1 MPVIVLFSNRV
12 AHIIMSVFE
21 TLRKSCGDDIRQ
33 TMKKTEHSKRSITY
47 ISSGGGTVTGIP
59 AQQHLGS
66 GMNSPARHHRPAIV
80 HVHGQNF
87 SVDSAAYQQIID
99 RRKSF
104 RTRGSLGPTVASA
117 PSVEQE
123 DYRTPKPSV
132 CSIGKTGKSFDLG
145 GATEPSA
152 SDSHNGLIKVSAD
165 FLRLNGSRQ
174 QFRSLLSRKKLGQM
188 PPAYTQIDYSHDSV
202 ESNQPGI
209 RGTNTHPAI
218 TVEDAGDTGTP
229 GHKLSL
235 TSSAALVDSQK
246 SSLDTKSINENG
258 GLQSVTFT
266 TVGLCPPGAFLTAAS
281 GGGGAAHQ
289 PAFKRNNSR
298 YGVPIDDSAVKMVY
312 KIRSQRLNTRV
323 RITDRCLI
331 TAMIGIILMVI
342 DTEMSSQHIW
352 GITKDH
358 PISLL
363 LRTFVVLSTVTLLIE
378 IIHYHINEIL
388 LELVDCGADDFR
400 VVLRTRRVVQFM
412 AEFILC
418 SLCPLPFTGTV
429 EWSFIE
435 ASRFNFYNIN
445 PKGPYSEGYVV
456 REVPVDVLLSLLML
470 SRVYLVGRFM
480 VLHSKQFQDASTR
493 TLAALNRI
501 QVNFAFVMKTALDQ
515 QPILFLSL
523 FLLIFW
529 LITSWTFAQCE
540 RFGRLNEEPSI
551 LYTNALWF
559 IAITFNGNGYGD
571 IVPKTLAGKCIA
583 VLVGISGA
591 VISSILIA
599 VISRKIL
606 LSQGQRNVNNF
617 MNDSRLIQ
625 EHKHAAAR
633 VLQKTWHIYR
643 CLQTNDTPDHLL
655 RTHQRKFLDAIHQF
669 RKIKNK
675 IRVFNEDSSTS
686 FQQMNRLMT
695 EMHTSMQRLVCAQE
709 EMRAQIE
716 VLQRAMRN
724 HFTHANATQVGRIE
738 ASPPTQHPSRVA
750 FDPIIYDRQ

>member
-1 MPVIVLFSNRV
+1 MKCHEFSPH
-12 AHIIMSVFE
+12 AI
-21 TLRKSCGDDIRQ
+21 LQ
-33 TMKKTEHSKRSITY
+33 
-47 ISSGGGTVTGIP
+47 GGGTVTGIP

-87 SVDSAAYQQIID
+87 SVDSTAYQQIID

-281 GGGGAAHQ
+281 GGGGGAPQHQ

-400 VVLRTRRVVQFM
+400 VVLRTRRIVQFM

-445 PKGPYSEGYVV
+445 SKGPHSEGYIV

-480 VLHSKQFQDASTR
+480 VLH
-493 TLAALNRI
+493 N
-501 QVNFAFVMKTALDQ
+501 Q

-540 RFGRLNEEPSI
+540 RFGRINEEPSI

-583 VLVGISGA
+583 VL
-591 VISSILIA
+591 
-599 VISRKIL
+599 
-606 LSQGQRNVNNF
+606 
-617 MNDSRLIQ
+617 

-738 ASPPTQHPSRVA
+738 ASPPTQSRVA
-750 FDPIIYDRQ
+750 FDPIICDRQ